1 MPGSCVREPGCR
13 GNMDLYRIIG
23 DLVEERNRLQRI
35 IESLEAM
42 DEVASGPARPH
53 PAGRGRKSM
62 DQAAR
67 KEVSERM
74 KLYWAKRRGKDSD
87 NPSGDSN
94 N

>member
-1 MPGSCVREPGCR
+1 
-13 GNMDLYRIIG
+13 MDLYRIIG

-42 DEVASGPARPH
+42 EGQTTKPARTP

-62 DQAAR
+62 DHAAR

-74 KLYWAKRRGKDSD
+74 KQYWAKRREKSPADAS
-87 NPSGDSN
+87 
-94 N
+94 

>member
-1 MPGSCVREPGCR
+1 
-13 GNMDLYRIIG
+13 MDLYRIIG

-42 DEVASGPARPH
+42 DGVASKPVRAR

-62 DQAAR
+62 DNAAR

-74 KLYWAKRRGKDSD
+74 KLYWAKRRGERAD
-87 NPSGDSN
+87 NNSSSGSA
-94 N
+94 